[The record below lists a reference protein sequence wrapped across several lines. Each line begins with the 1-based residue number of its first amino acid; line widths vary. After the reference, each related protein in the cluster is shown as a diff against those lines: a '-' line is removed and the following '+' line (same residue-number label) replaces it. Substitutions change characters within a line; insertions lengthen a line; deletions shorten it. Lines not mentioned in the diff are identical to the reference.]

1 MTRKSTYYSKKT
13 SKEKVKTC
21 TYISKELF
29 EKASKLAIEVYG
41 VQRGGLSY
49 AFEDGLKLWLNHHS
63 GTLMGTH
70 QNPRPRLREIYNAVM
85 RDVSKEFDLMIPNT
99 IPNHTLL
106 KSAMK
111 ALNVKNRSA
120 IGWIFK
126 FYVEGL
132 IKPLSPSR
140 NIRLLKPSEIHR
152 VRVWE
157 LVAKE
162 A

>member
-1 MTRKSTYYSKKT
+1 
-13 SKEKVKTC
+13 V
-21 TYISKELF
+21 
-29 EKASKLAIEVYG
+29 SKLSVEIYG
-41 VQRGGLSY
+41 YQRGNLSY
-49 AFEDGLKLWLNHHS
+49 AVEDGLKLWLNHHS
-63 GTLMGTH
+63 GTLTGTH

-85 RDVSKEFDLMIPNT
+85 NDVSKEFDLVIPNT

-106 KSAMK
+106 KCTMK
-111 ALNVKNRSA
+111 ALNVKARSA
-120 IGWIFK
+120 AGWIFK

-152 VRVWE
+152 VRIWE